1 MKVPKRILP
10 AIVFSQFAGTSLWF
24 AGNAIIADLQ
34 TAMNVNIDD
43 TGILTSA
50 IQLGFISGTL
60 FFALL
65 SISDRYS
72 PRKLFFICYKN
83 FIKTFLRYNSYSLPN
98 FSSKYLCSR
107 FINIEKRI

>member
-1 MKVPKRILP
+1 MKIPKGLLP

-34 TAMNVNIDD
+34 TAMNVSIDD
-43 TGILTSA
+43 TGIVTSA
-50 IQLGFISGTL
+50 IQLGFITGTL

-72 PRKLFFICYKN
+72 PRKLFLVCSILGAISNLLIYFIA
-83 FIKTFLRYNSYSLPN
+83 YNLFSLLAP
-98 FSSKYLCSR
+98 
-107 FINIEKRI
+107 